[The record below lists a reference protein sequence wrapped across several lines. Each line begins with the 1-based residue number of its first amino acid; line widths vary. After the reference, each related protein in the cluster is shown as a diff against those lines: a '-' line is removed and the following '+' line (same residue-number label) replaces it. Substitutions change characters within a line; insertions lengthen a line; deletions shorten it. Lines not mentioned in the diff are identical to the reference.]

1 MSFIA
6 ILGAGALGGTL
17 AHRLASRGRIG
28 EVRLIDEQAAVA
40 QGKAL
45 DIQQSGAVE
54 GFAVRVTSAGGI
66 EAAAGADA
74 IVIADSSL
82 GDAEHAGE
90 PGLAMLRRL
99 AAIDT
104 VAPLV
109 FAGAHQRLLL
119 ARAAS

>member
-17 AHRLASRGRIG
+17 AHRLAARGRVN
-28 EVRLIDEQAAVA
+28 EVRLIDEHPTIA

-54 GFAVRVTSAGGI
+54 GFSTRSTSASAI

-74 IVIADSSL
+74 IVIADSSQ
-82 GDAEHAGE
+82 GDVEHSGE
-90 PGLAMLRRL
+90 GGLALVRRI
-99 AAIDT
+99 AAIDSAGSSPSQ
-104 VAPLV
+104 APV
-109 FAGAHQRLLL
+109 NAC
-119 ARAAS
+119 